1 MSAGKAFV
9 QKLAPFFSGQ
19 TWFKGFQNVS
29 LDSFKGNYLVLFF
42 YPLDFTF
49 VCPTEI
55 LKFSEK
61 AKAFR
66 QINCEV
72 LGCSVDSVYS
82 HMEYVNKSRKDGG
95 LGELDIPLMS
105 DLDKKISS
113 DYGVLLDNGISLR
126 GTFIIDGKSTIRH
139 IGMNDLP
146 VGRNVDEVYRLVQ
159 GYQYS
164 DVHGEVCPASWKP
177 GDATMV
183 PNHSDKKT
191 QNYWTNV
198 HGKQ

>member
-1 MSAGKAFV
+1 MSEGKAFV
-9 QKLAPFFSGQ
+9 QKLAPFFKGQ
-19 TWFKGFQNVS
+19 AYYRGFKDLT
-29 LDSFKGNYLVLFF
+29 LDQFKGNYLVLFF

-66 QINCEV
+66 QIKCEV
-72 LGCSVDSVYS
+72 VGCSVDSVFS
-82 HMEYVNKSRKDGG
+82 HAEYVKKPRKDGG
-95 LGELDIPLMS
+95 LGDLDVPLIS
-105 DLDKKISS
+105 DIDKKISS
-113 DYGVLLDNGISLR
+113 DYGVLLDNGVSLR
-126 GTFIIDGKSTIRH
+126 GTFIIDGKQIIRH

-159 GYQYS
+159 GYQYA

-177 GDATMV
+177 GEPTMV
-183 PNHSDKKT
+183 TNHGDKKT
-191 QNYWTNV
+191 QDYWQNV
-198 HGKQ
+198 HGKN

>member
-9 QKLAPFFSGQ
+9 QKLAPFFKSQ
-19 TWFKGFQNVS
+19 AYFKGFQNVS
-29 LDSFKGNYLVLFF
+29 LDQFKGNYLVLFF

-55 LKFSEK
+55 IKFSEK

-66 QINCEV
+66 QIKCEV
-72 LGCSVDSVYS
+72 LGCSVDSIYT
-82 HMEYVNKSRKDGG
+82 HMEYVKKPRKDGG

-113 DYGVLLDNGISLR
+113 DYGVLLDGGVSLR
-126 GTFIIDGKSTIRH
+126 GTFIIDGKSILRH

-159 GYQYS
+159 GYQYADS
-164 DVHGEVCPASWKP
+164 HGEVCPASWKP

-183 PNHSDKKT
+183 PNHDDKKT
-191 QNYWTNV
+191 QNYWQNV
-198 HGKQ
+198 HAKN

>member
-9 QKLAPFFSGQ
+9 QKLAPFFKADG
-19 TWFKGFQNVS
+19 WYKGFKNYNLEQ
-29 LDSFKGNYLVLFF
+29 FKGNYLVLFF

-55 LKFSEK
+55 IKFSEK
-61 AKAFR
+61 ANAFR
-66 QINCEV
+66 QIKCDV

-82 HMEYVNKSRKDGG
+82 HMEYVNKPRKDGG
-95 LGELDIPLMS
+95 LGELDLPLLS

-113 DYGVLLDNGISLR
+113 DYGVLLDNGVSLR
-126 GTFIIDGKSTIRH
+126 GTFIIDGKSIIRH

-146 VGRNVDEVYRLVQ
+146 VGRNVDEIFRLVQ
-159 GYQYS
+159 GYQFV
-164 DVHGEVCPASWKP
+164 DTHGEVCPASWRP

-183 PNHSDKKT
+183 TDHSDKKT
-191 QNYWTNV
+191 QNYWKNV

>member
-1 MSAGKAFV
+1 MSKAFV
-9 QKLAPFFSGQ
+9 QKLAPFFKSQAYFRGI
-19 TWFKGFQNVS
+19 QNVS
-29 LDSFKGNYLVLFF
+29 LEQFKGNYLVLFF

-55 LKFSEK
+55 FKFSEK

-66 QINCEV
+66 QIKCEV

-82 HMEYVNKSRKDGG
+82 HQQYVKTPRKDGG
-95 LGELDIPLMS
+95 LGDLDIPLMS
-105 DLDKKISS
+105 DLDKSISK
-113 DYGVLLDNGISLR
+113 DYGVLLDGGVALR
-126 GTFIIDGKSTIRH
+126 GTFIIDGKQIIRH

-177 GDATMV
+177 GDATMH
-183 PNHSDKKT
+183 PTHDSAKT
-191 QNYWTNV
+191 QTYWKDV
-198 HGKQ
+198 HGKH